1 MKINTLG
8 IILMLLSLP
17 NAISVFYFEAKAVR
31 MKNGKLFVVMTSAV
45 SAVSL
50 LLQHSGVIS
59 NTAHLF
65 FMFGFMILA
74 LMIFTKKRR
83 FKALQFALLLWMS
96 EVLLEA
102 VYYVIGYLVLGR
114 HMLILMNDMRYAVW
128 IKLTMD
134 VACFLVEYVL
144 YKLWMKKIEK
154 LDIRFNVSIIIFG
167 AVQIVFMFIVICLN
181 YYNVTNQG
189 ATMIML
195 VAVVFSFIFNFM
207 QYIFIN
213 VNLKSQQELWKKEL
227 LSAQLVR
234 QENRGREL
242 GEAVREASMVR
253 SDIAHNVELAGS
265 LLAKREGQ
273 QAKDKLKGLVDDI
286 SLKYLY
292 SNNKIADAVL
302 ADKAKLCAEYGIRL
316 DGRLE
321 FPENMPLNGARL
333 CVVLSNILDNAIRA
347 CRQMADVKEPQPYI
361 RLSAKEQSGFLIIRQ
376 KNSFDG
382 VIEDRRNGVFSEHGL
397 GLGIVR
403 SIAEEMGG
411 MLVTEQKDN
420 IYITNVGVKL

>member
-1 MKINTLG
+1 
-8 IILMLLSLP
+8 
-17 NAISVFYFEAKAVR
+17 
-31 MKNGKLFVVMTSAV
+31 
-45 SAVSL
+45 
-50 LLQHSGVIS
+50 
-59 NTAHLF
+59 
-65 FMFGFMILA
+65 
-74 LMIFTKKRR
+74 
-83 FKALQFALLLWMS
+83 
-96 EVLLEA
+96 
-102 VYYVIGYLVLGR
+102 
-114 HMLILMNDMRYAVW
+114 
-128 IKLTMD
+128 
-134 VACFLVEYVL
+134 
-144 YKLWMKKIEK
+144 
-154 LDIRFNVSIIIFG
+154 
-167 AVQIVFMFIVICLN
+167 
-181 YYNVTNQG
+181 
-189 ATMIML
+189 
-195 VAVVFSFIFNFM
+195 
-207 QYIFIN
+207 
-213 VNLKSQQELWKKEL
+213 
-227 LSAQLVR
+227 
-234 QENRGREL
+234 
-242 GEAVREASMVR
+242 MVR

-347 CRQMADVKEPQPYI
+347 CRQMVDVKEPQPYI

-376 KNSFDG
+376 ENSFDG

-420 IYITNVGVKL
+420 IYITNVGVRL